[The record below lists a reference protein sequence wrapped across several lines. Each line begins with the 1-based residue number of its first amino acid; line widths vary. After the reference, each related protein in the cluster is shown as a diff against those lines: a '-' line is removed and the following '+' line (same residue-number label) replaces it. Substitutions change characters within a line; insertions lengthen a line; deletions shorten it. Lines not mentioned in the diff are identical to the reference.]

1 MAVRSEAQMRQPT
14 PVHAGVER
22 AERVAGG
29 TLLAVA
35 VVLAALNLRPAITS
49 VGPVLDK
56 ARDAMGASTTWA
68 GLLTTLPGLCFALA
82 GLGAPWLSRRVGIG
96 PAVGIALGALGI
108 GLGVRVLDG
117 PALMVGGTLM
127 ACAGIALANV
137 LIPVVVKDSFPL
149 RVGLMTGIYTAAL
162 QGGGALGSGLSPLL
176 DNALGGWR
184 WSLAG
189 WAVLA
194 LFALGLWTVAFRRRA
209 ARPSGVRQARQP
221 PHRASLLRSP
231 LAWTVTLFFGGQA
244 FLAYVVLGWL
254 PLVLMDAGV
263 SRTTAAM
270 LVGAVSLIAV
280 PISLVV
286 PAMAARRGSQSGW
299 TVLLGVVGLVGVL
312 GMMIVPKA
320 APAVWALFVGVG
332 MSVFSLVLTVIALRA
347 RTGEDTARLSGM
359 AQGFGYLMAAVGPF
373 LFGLLHDLTG
383 GWTVPFIMVTVVYIA
398 QIVAGALAGRPRYV

>member
-1 MAVRSEAQMRQPT
+1 MRSETRVRRST

-22 AERVAGG
+22 FERVTGG
-29 TLLAVA
+29 TLLAAA

-68 GLLTTLPGLCFALA
+68 GLLTTLPGLCFAVA
-82 GLGAPWLSRRVGIG
+82 GLAAPWLSRRVGIG
-96 PAVGIALGALGI
+96 PAVGTALGVLGV
-108 GLGVRVLDG
+108 GLVVRVLDG
-117 PALMVGGTLM
+117 PDLMLGGTLV

-137 LIPVVVKDSFPL
+137 LLPVVVKDSFPL

-176 DNALGGWR
+176 DSALGGWR
-184 WSLAG
+184 WSLGG

-194 LFALGLWTVAFRRRA
+194 LFALGLWTVAFRRHPHRS
-209 ARPSGVRQARQP
+209 SGVRPAGRSQLRP
-221 PHRASLLRSP
+221 SLLRSG

-244 FLAYVVLGWL
+244 FLAYIVLGWL

-263 SRTTAAM
+263 GRATAAV
-270 LVGAVSLIAV
+270 LVGVVSLIAV

-286 PAMAARRGSQSGW
+286 PPMAARHGSQSGW
-299 TVLLGVVGLVGVL
+299 IVLLGVIGLVGVVGL
-312 GMMIVPKA
+312 IIAPQA
-320 APAVWALFVGVG
+320 APVLWALFVGIG

-359 AQGFGYLMAAVGPF
+359 AQGIGYLMAAVGPF

-383 GWTVPFIMVTVVYIA
+383 GWTVPFIMVTAVYLM
-398 QIVAGALAGRPRYV
+398 QIVAGAFAGRPRYV